1 MTLPLGFPG
10 YDGIRRH
17 GPVGRVVLG
26 LGHLDHTQEM
36 ASYVPGT
43 DELHKFLAGEHLTG
57 NASGEVET
65 VLDGEKREQNHQG
78 QDLRGRELAVRSLGK
93 VHLPLVQCDMTHHVH
108 DSLDRLRIVTFG
120 KIAVEFRNNMPI
132 FVHDKGVYIELFG
145 DTNIVIINEICNISQ
160 RNQP

>member
-1 MTLPLGFPG
+1 M
-10 YDGIRRH
+10 
-17 GPVGRVVLG
+17 
-26 LGHLDHTQEM
+26 
-36 ASYVPGT
+36 PGT
-43 DELHKFLAGEHLTG
+43 DELHKFLAGEHLTE

-65 VLDGEKREQNHQG
+65 VLDGEKREQDHQLK
-78 QDLRGRELAVRSLGK
+78 DLTGRELAVRSLGK

-120 KIAVEFRNNMPI
+120 KKTVEFRDYMPI
-132 FVHDKGVYIELFG
+132 FVHAKGGYIELFG